1 MQAVNRRRGLSETT
15 SGESALPQL
24 SLIAGQSSRGMTTDR
39 MVGSRIGHILVT
51 GVLGQGGMGEVYRG
65 TDERLNRPVAL
76 KVIRADRRLSI
87 DARGRFLR
95 EARALSSLDHP
106 HICRIH
112 EYIEAEEGDYLVLEL
127 IEGVTL
133 EDAIAQG
140 MSRAR
145 KLRIALEICDA
156 LAAAHRKGIVHRDLK
171 EENVMIANDGSAKV
185 LDFGIARQFVE
196 GEDEA
201 EPVAPPVEQPVEEAA
216 TLIFR
221 VADAASTP
229 GIPRPVTE
237 HGIAV
242 GTPAWMSPEQALGQ
256 RATAASDM
264 YSFGLILQMLFT
276 EKPAHPAY
284 LSSTELMMR
293 AASGMSEPMTGQP
306 RDLTALVER
315 LKRMAPAD
323 RPTAVETLEVLRR
336 IVDAPKRRA
345 RLWALAVLLVV
356 LAAGVAKYVADVT
369 SARREADRR
378 RQQAEGLV
386 AFIVGDL
393 RSKLEA
399 VGRLDVLDGAASRA
413 LAYFASLSPEE
424 LSGGD
429 LHKNALALAQLGE
442 VRLNEGKLDE
452 AVKLFGESV
461 RFASAAVARDPKQEE
476 WQLALSN
483 AHFWLGDALRR
494 KGDHA
499 GTLEHFR
506 TYLQISTGLAA
517 RHPGDA
523 KYAAEVSYGHG
534 NVGAA
539 YEAAG
544 NLDGALSEYRTAV
557 DLDRQ
562 RLRREPKNETWQTDL
577 AISLNRLG
585 AVLQTTGNLAGAR
598 KTFAEELTL
607 RRQLFK
613 AVPNDARRISGMAV
627 SLAYMGGL
635 QNLMGEPAQALA
647 SAREEL
653 ELATRLATLDPANL
667 NYRRNR
673 IVAQVRVSTFMTGDI
688 PAALQLSRAGEEE
701 LRALVKIEPR
711 PIWRLDLGVAATR
724 TASLLLLAGDRRGA
738 RTAAHDALAIIEPL
752 AETDPASPHILRFL
766 CETLLLAAKAEE
778 QNGNAE
784 LAHAHRARVAALT
797 AVRSGSDLR
806 FAAIHARALLA
817 MGQRQQASPYASRL
831 MAAGYRDPELVS
843 LSRTASSASDPSPIR

>member
-1 MQAVNRRRGLSETT
+1 
-15 SGESALPQL
+15 
-24 SLIAGQSSRGMTTDR
+24 MTTDR
-39 MVGSRIGHILVT
+39 MIGTRIGHILVT

-171 EENVMIANDGSAKV
+171 EENVMIARDGSAKV

-196 GEDEA
+196 GEEDV
-201 EPVAPPVEQPVEEAA
+201 EPAALPVEQPVEEAA
-216 TLIFR
+216 TLIFP
-221 VADAASTP
+221 VGGAAVTP

-256 RATAASDM
+256 KATAASDM
-264 YSFGLILQMLFT
+264 YSFGLILQTLFT
-276 EKPAHPAY
+276 EKPAHPMQ

-293 AASGMSEPMTGQP
+293 AAAGTSDPMVGQS
-306 RDLTALVER
+306 RDVTALVDR
-315 LKRMAPAD
+315 LKRLAPAD

-345 RLWALAVLLVV
+345 RLGALVV
-356 LAAGVAKYVADVT
+356 ILLLLAAGAAKYVADVT

-386 AFIVGDL
+386 AFMVGDL
-393 RSKLEA
+393 RTKLEA

-424 LSGGD
+424 LNGGD

-442 VRLNEGKLDE
+442 VRINEGKLDE
-452 AVKLFGESV
+452 AVKLFTESI

-506 TYLQISTGLAA
+506 TYLNISRGLAE

-544 NLDGALSEYRTAV
+544 NLDGALAEYQTAV

-562 RLRREPKNETWQTDL
+562 RLQHDPRNDTWQTDL

-585 AVLQTTGNLAGAR
+585 AVLQTKGNLAGAR
-598 KTFAEELTL
+598 KAFAEELTL

-613 AVPNDARRISGMAV
+613 AVPNDARRISGLAV
-627 SLAYMGGL
+627 SLAYLGGL
-635 QNLMGEPAQALA
+635 QNMMGEPAQALA

-673 IVAQVRVSTFMTGDI
+673 IVAQLRVSALLTGDV
-688 PAALQLSRAGEEE
+688 PAALKLARTGQEE
-701 LRALVKIEPR
+701 LRTLVGIEPR
-711 PIWRLDLGVAATR
+711 PTWRLDLGSAASR
-724 TASLLLLAGDRRGA
+724 TANLLLLSGDGEGA
-738 RTAAHDALAIIEPL
+738 RTAAHEALDIIEPL
-752 AETDPASPHILRFL
+752 AQADPASPHILRYL
-766 CETLLLAAKAEE
+766 CETLLLMAKVDE
-778 QNGNAE
+778 QNGDAVS
-784 LAHAHRARVAALT
+784 ARSHRTRVVALT

-806 FAAIHARALLA
+806 FAALHARALLA

-831 MAAGYRDPELVS
+831 VAAGYRDSELVS
-843 LSRTASSASDPSPIR
+843 LSRTVSSPTDPSPIH

>member
-1 MQAVNRRRGLSETT
+1 
-15 SGESALPQL
+15 
-24 SLIAGQSSRGMTTDR
+24 MTTDR

>member
-1 MQAVNRRRGLSETT
+1 MNAAKRRIGLQSTT
-15 SGESALPQL
+15 GRDSALPHL
-24 SLIAGQSSRGMTTDR
+24 SLISRQSSRGMTTDR
-39 MVGSRIGHILVT
+39 MIGTRIGHILVT

-140 MSRAR
+140 MSQAR

-171 EENVMIANDGSAKV
+171 EENVMIARDGSAKV

-196 GEDEA
+196 GEEDV
-201 EPVAPPVEQPVEEAA
+201 EPAALPIEQPVEEAA
-216 TLIFR
+216 TLIFP
-221 VADAASTP
+221 VGGAAVTP

-256 RATAASDM
+256 KATAASDM
-264 YSFGLILQMLFT
+264 YSFGLILQTLFT
-276 EKPAHPAY
+276 EKPAHPMQ

-293 AASGMSEPMTGQP
+293 AAAGTSEPMTGQP
-306 RDLTALVER
+306 RDLTALVDR
-315 LKRMAPAD
+315 LKRLAPAD

-345 RLWALAVLLVV
+345 RLGALVV
-356 LAAGVAKYVADVT
+356 ILLLLAAGAAKYVADVT

-393 RSKLEA
+393 RTKLEA

-442 VRLNEGKLDE
+442 VRINEGKLDE
-452 AVKLFGESV
+452 AVKLFTESV

-506 TYLQISTGLAA
+506 TYLNISRGLAE

-539 YEAAG
+539 YEAVG
-544 NLDGALSEYRTAV
+544 DVSQALMQYRLAV
-557 DLDRQ
+557 DLDRA
-562 RLRREPKNETWQTDL
+562 RLHRDPANAQWQEDL
-577 AISLNRLG
+577 ATSLNRVAVMLQATGDLG
-585 AVLQTTGNLAGAR
+585 AAR
-598 KTFAEELTL
+598 RAFDEELVL
-607 RRQLFK
+607 RRQL
-613 AVPNDARRISGMAV
+613 AAGAPGDARRARDLAA
-627 SLAYMGGL
+627 SLAYNGVL
-635 QNLMGEPAQALA
+635 QQMLGEPRRAVASFSEELQLAETLAQRDPANVSARRNRAVAQSRLAALLTSDLARALPLIEHAVAGLRDVSRSDGRPGWRRDLA
-647 SAREEL
+647 SARQREGML
-653 ELATRLATLDPANL
+653 RLA
-667 NYRRNR
+667 
-673 IVAQVRVSTFMTGDI
+673 
-688 PAALQLSRAGEEE
+688 
-701 LRALVKIEPR
+701 
-711 PIWRLDLGVAATR
+711 
-724 TASLLLLAGDRRGA
+724 AGDVPRAEEAA
-738 RTAAHDALAIIEPL
+738 REALNIIEPI
-752 AETDPASPHILRFL
+752 AVEDTQSTATKRVL
-766 CETLLLAAKAEE
+766 CETLLLVAAIEERTGAAESA
-778 QNGNAE
+778 QSRRTRAAAIAATGGRDPQLTVL
-784 LAHAHRARVAALT
+784 LARARAEGT
-797 AVRSGSDLR
+797 RP
-806 FAAIHARALLA
+806 AAI
-817 MGQRQQASPYASRL
+817 P
-831 MAAGYRDPELVS
+831 
-843 LSRTASSASDPSPIR
+843 